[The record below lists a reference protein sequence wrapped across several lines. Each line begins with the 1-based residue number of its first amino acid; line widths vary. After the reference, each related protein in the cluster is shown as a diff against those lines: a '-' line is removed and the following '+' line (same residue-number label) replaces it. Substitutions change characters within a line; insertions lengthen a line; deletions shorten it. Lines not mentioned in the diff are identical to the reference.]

1 MMTTAEKLNSIE
13 SRLKEPGFL
22 ESVRSGHNVP
32 FYILDYDPADE
43 FMVREYI
50 QILKEKI
57 NSESN
62 EMIIKEFD
70 LYDMII
76 ECLEEKGFLQSALNS
91 EPTKGTLKLVD
102 AIKNTTGLKNETNLI
117 SDKFISDIQP
127 NDIFIVTGV
136 GKAFPILRVHKVLS
150 MLKAYIK
157 YNPLI
162 VMYPGTYINNELSL
176 FGEIDREYYQAFK
189 FILEGDYGN
198 DN

>member
-1 MMTTAEKLNSIE
+1 MMTTAAKLNSIE
-13 SRLKEPGFL
+13 PRLKEPGFL

-32 FYILDYDPADE
+32 FYILDYNPADE

-57 NSESN
+57 NSESS
-62 EMIIKEFD
+62 EMVIKEFD

-76 ECLEEKGFLQSALNS
+76 ECLEEKGFLQSALKAELS
-91 EPTKGTLKLVD
+91 KGTLKLVE
-102 AIKNTTGLKNETNLI
+102 AIKNTTGLKNATNMILG
-117 SDKFISDIQP
+117 KFIADIQS
-127 NDIFIVTGV
+127 NDILIVTGV
-136 GKAFPILRVHKVLS
+136 GKAYPILRVHKVLS
-150 MLKAYIK
+150 MLKAHIK

-176 FGEIDREYYQAFK
+176 FGEIDREYYQAFN

>member
-13 SRLKEPGFL
+13 PRLKEPGFL
-22 ESVRSGHNVP
+22 ESVRSGANVP

-50 QILKEKI
+50 GLLKDKI
-57 NSESN
+57 NSGSSD
-62 EMIIKEFD
+62 MVIKEFD

-76 ECLEEKGFLQSALNS
+76 ECLDEKNQLEMALKMEES
-91 EPTKGTLKLVD
+91 KGTLRLHE
-102 AIKNTTGLKNETNLI
+102 AIKNTTKLKLENNMI
-117 SDKFISDIQP
+117 SEKFLADLQP
-127 NDIFIVTGV
+127 NDILIVTGV
-136 GKAFPILRVHKVLS
+136 GKAYPILRVHKVLS
-150 MLKAYIK
+150 MLKAYVK

-198 DN
+198 GN

>member
-1 MMTTAEKLNSIE
+1 MMTTAAKLNSIE
-13 SRLKEPGFL
+13 PRLKEPGFL

-32 FYILDYDPADE
+32 FYILDYNPADE

-57 NSESN
+57 NSESS
-62 EMIIKEFD
+62 EMVIKEFD

-76 ECLEEKGFLQSALNS
+76 ECLDEKGFLQSALKAELS
-91 EPTKGTLKLVD
+91 KGTLKLIE
-102 AIKNTTGLKNETNLI
+102 AIKNTTGLKNATNMILG
-117 SDKFISDIQP
+117 KFIADIQS
-127 NDIFIVTGV
+127 NDILIVTGV
-136 GKAFPILRVHKVLS
+136 GKAYPILRVHKVLS
-150 MLKAYIK
+150 MLKAHIK

-176 FGEIDREYYQAFK
+176 FGEIDREYYQAFN

>member
-1 MMTTAEKLNSIE
+1 MTTAEKLNAIE
-13 SRLKEPGFL
+13 PRLKEQGFI
-22 ESVRSGHNVP
+22 ESVRSGANIP
-32 FYILDYDPADE
+32 FYILDYDSEDE

-50 QILKEKI
+50 GLLKEKL

-62 EMIIKEFD
+62 GIVIKVFD

-76 ECLEEKGFLQSALNS
+76 ECLEEKKQLDMAL
-91 EPTKGTLKLVD
+91 EMEELKGTLRLYE
-102 AIKNTTGLKNETNLI
+102 AIKNTTKLKLENNMVSE
-117 SDKFISDIQP
+117 KFLKDLQP
-127 NDIFIVTGV
+127 NDILFVTGV
-136 GKAFPILRVHKVLS
+136 GKAYPILRVHKVLS
-150 MLKAYIK
+150 MLKAYVK

-198 DN
+198 GN

>member
-13 SRLKEPGFL
+13 PRLKEKGFL
-22 ESVRSGHNVP
+22 ESVRSGHSVP
-32 FYILDYDPADE
+32 FYIFDYDPTDE

-50 QILKEKI
+50 PLLAEKLNTE
-57 NSESN
+57 NSG
-62 EMIIKEFD
+62 ITVKEFD
-70 LYDMII
+70 LYNMII
-76 ECLEEKGFLQSALNS
+76 ECLESKGFLQSALKAEES
-91 EPTKGTLKLVD
+91 RGTFKLIE
-102 AIKNTTGLKNETNLI
+102 AIKNTTGLKNEVNMI
-117 SDKFISDIQP
+117 SNKFLENIEPD
-127 NDIFIVTGV
+127 DVLIVTGV
-136 GKAFPILRVHKVLS
+136 GKAYPILRVHKVLS
-150 MLKAYIK
+150 MLKAHVK